1 MLLINVM
8 YEGVSPVIYVVED
21 DGVDADLPSVEG
33 LTVTVLESVED
44 GTGKLKIE
52 FNNYNYINYI
62 IEEADEEDLEDYI
75 FMALLIGSPTFSK
88 GYLCLTI
95 IESDY
100 GDYDIGAIEG
110 DIVLSLVTLSSSSTY
125 HFQFNI
131 DSSDLASSS
140 NYLKINGREIYNASF
155 FSDDDDDDG

>member
-88 GYLCLTI
+88 GYLGLTI
-95 IESDY
+95 IESDMV
-100 GDYDIGAIEG
+100 IM
-110 DIVLSLVTLSSSSTY
+110 T
-125 HFQFNI
+125 
-131 DSSDLASSS
+131 
-140 NYLKINGREIYNASF
+140 
-155 FSDDDDDDG
+155 